1 MLPSP
6 GAVILELTL
15 EPDRITSVNIEK
27 WGSILNYSYIPRI
40 RRMPDASGYDGAVRG
55 KRCQGIHVPV
65 LSPS

>member
-27 WGSILNYSYIPRI
+27 WGSILNYSYIPKDKTDARRI
-40 RRMPDASGYDGAVRG
+40 R
-55 KRCQGIHVPV
+55 I
-65 LSPS
+65 